1 MYVYR
6 TTAFDEQVT
15 EKTGLRDHVDR
26 LCGALERM
34 SLEQALA
41 RFERVYP
48 YLKRKEGNLRLIAR
62 IRRIGSDP
70 VLCWLK
76 VFRRGDRAYE
86 DFLRDREN
94 FAHRLLDSQI
104 KQETLWQ
111 WLNQRKTESDR
122 QNSPKPLTDELRL
135 WLQRPSLRMDFNG
148 VVVYESE
155 QWLNGFATPKIQAK
169 WITFNRILTELA
181 DAPSD
186 FGQETAWP
194 GIKLYG
200 EENNYVLYSRILTA
214 DTPSRQI
221 LFLIS
226 PFSQRPDREQIQQV
240 LDFTWPEKAI
250 SPLNPE
256 TPTTLDELTAI
267 ASRAYPSYLLADETN
282 WLAIENEEN
291 ANLALS
297 AEEEAILHDVSTTR
311 PSLPLF
317 LNGQAGSGKSTML
330 FHLFADYCHKHLR
343 LCQEKNIPILSKPRP
358 LFLAY
363 NERLLKVAKDRVIP
377 LLASHH
383 RFLAK
388 RGIAEKL
395 PDISPFFQSFR
406 TFLRNLLPLEER
418 DRFNDANY
426 ISFHR
431 FRQLIERATWRKYSP
446 ELCWQV
452 IRTFIKGYHLDE
464 RDRYLEIE
472 DYREIPRRE
481 QTVTVEEF
489 AEIYD
494 TVWKWYER
502 YTKEAEKWDD
512 QDLIRRVLHLKCY
525 TPEYTAIFCDEAQD
539 FTHIELQSI
548 LRLSVFSE
556 YDLEHQHVESL
567 PFAFAGDPLQT
578 LNPTGFRWASLKA
591 AFYNEVITTLSPTG
605 KLGLEMNFAELESN
619 YRSIPPIVGVNNLIQ
634 LWRSVLFELP
644 ELKPQKARKHGDFYP
659 QKLIIGQDIA
669 ADELEE
675 YLQDTIIIIPCDQE
689 GEKDYI
695 QKDNILVKL
704 QEKSEQQGTLLWN
717 VLSAIAA
724 KGLEFKQVVLYK
736 FGESC
741 NLDAWLPMDSP
752 TEEVKYFFNK
762 LYVAASRAT
771 ERLFIIDTEVGE
783 RKLWKHASNEF
794 ELERFLALLQQQ
806 KSKIQWKTRIQLIK
820 RGDRA
825 NAIGTDDLPEIAN
838 TFFTEGINM
847 ENADL
852 IRRAQ
857 SAYKRLQDEKQVQI
871 CEAWALKFE
880 ENYLQAGQYF
890 LQQQELSLAWNC
902 FWQGMCW
909 DNLLAWYDLER
920 NSKDSETLEVNP
932 VKVRPLIEF
941 MATTKESREKLQEFS
956 QFLERKIN
964 NNTLERYRFTA
975 QWKTAIQTYGKR
987 IERLGENTD
996 LKLSQAEWLQL
1007 GKILE
1012 KLARAK
1018 YQGMSDRAG
1027 FCFYRAGEYDR
1038 AISFWEDAQT
1048 TQKVEYNLAKAESLG
1063 FPQGLSYLV
1072 KANGNDRAILAWEEA
1087 QCPLSSDWLIHIA
1100 PILETKKRWLDAI
1113 LAYESLGDREKMNLC
1128 LEAAKE
1134 AECGEEVLQQLLSR
1148 LLAGKKWDMAI
1159 EAIETYPS
1167 TLTSEKAKELN
1178 LPFSIARDLA
1188 YSELSPQ
1195 DLSRNLRYRYEVFFK
1210 EKILF
1215 HSDWQQFIHP
1225 SQLGIALEK
1234 VGSLVETLS
1243 FYERYTH
1250 DENKTLATFARSR
1263 WLAVKKKQ
1271 EEYLSQQGQIKKA
1284 LKSRSELAKKSKL
1297 WGISAQ
1303 KVSLAIPVP
1312 PAEIAEPQPKT
1323 PEHSSAIASE
1333 SSPTDI
1339 ATVKIVT
1346 GLPQRVKIHSP
1357 SPDLLTFQ
1365 INHLE
1370 IRVMSG
1376 VQKILFHDRLS
1387 DRRILFDG
1395 QLQQIAIDTIVLSM
1409 QAQHSFNFADAG
1421 SGYRVK
1427 VDLDGDR
1434 YKLEFYLST
1443 LSEPIIIAL

>member
-6 TTAFDEQVT
+6 TTAFDEQVA

-26 LCGALERM
+26 LCGILEKM
-34 SLEQALA
+34 SLDQALG

-70 VLCWLK
+70 ILCWLK

-86 DFLRDREN
+86 EFLRDREN
-94 FAHRLLDSQI
+94 FAHHLLENQI
-104 KQETLWQ
+104 KPEQLWQ
-111 WLNQRKTESDR
+111 WLNQRKSESNG
-122 QNSPKPLTDELRL
+122 QNSPKPLSDELRL
-135 WLQRPSLRMDFNG
+135 WLQRPSLRMDFSG
-148 VVVYESE
+148 IVVYESE
-155 QWLNGFATPKIQAK
+155 QWVNSFATSEIQSE
-169 WITFNRILTELA
+169 WMTFNRILTELA
-181 DAPSD
+181 DASLD
-186 FGQETAWP
+186 FGVETPWP
-194 GIKLYG
+194 GIQLYG
-200 EENNYVLYSRILTA
+200 EENRYVLYSHILTA
-214 DTPSRQI
+214 GTPSRQV
-221 LFLIS
+221 LFLIA
-226 PFSQRPDREQIQQV
+226 PFSHKPDREQIQKV
-240 LDFTWPEKAI
+240 LDFIWPETEI
-250 SPLNPE
+250 SPLNPQ
-256 TPTTLDELTAI
+256 TPTALDELTSI

-343 LCQEKNIPILSKPRP
+343 LCQEKNISILSKPHP

-363 NERLLKVAKDRVIP
+363 NERLLKVAKERVIP
-377 LLASHH
+377 LLASHY

-388 RGIAEKL
+388 RGVVEKL

-431 FRQLIERATWRKYSP
+431 FRQLFDRRAWRKYSP

-464 RDRYLEIE
+464 RDRYLEVE

-481 QTVTVEEF
+481 QTVTTEEF
-489 AEIYD
+489 KEIYE

-502 YTKEAEKWDD
+502 HTKEAEKWDD

-539 FTHIELQSI
+539 FTHIELQTI
-548 LRLSVFSE
+548 MRLSVFAE

-605 KLGLEMNFAELESN
+605 NLGLEMNFAELESN
-619 YRSIPPIVGVNNLIQ
+619 YRSIPAIVGVNNLIQ
-634 LWRSVLFELP
+634 LWRSVLFDLP

-659 QKLIIGQDIA
+659 QKLIVGQDTSSE
-669 ADELEE
+669 ELEE
-675 YLQDTIIIIPCDQE
+675 YLQDTIIIIPCDQG
-689 GEKDYI
+689 GELDYI
-695 QKDNILVKL
+695 QKDSILSKL
-704 QEKSEQQGTLLWN
+704 QEKTTQQGTSLWN

-741 NLDAWLPMDSP
+741 NLDRWLPLDSP
-752 TEEVKYFFNK
+752 SEEVKYFFNK

-783 RKLWKHASNEF
+783 NKLWKHASNEF
-794 ELERFLALLQQQ
+794 EIERFLALLQQQ
-806 KSKIQWKTRIQLIK
+806 KSKIQWKTRIQPIG

-825 NAIGTDDLPEIAN
+825 DAIGTDDLPEIAN

-857 SAYKRLQDEKQVQI
+857 SAYKRLQDDERVQI
-871 CEAWALKFE
+871 CEGWALKFE
-880 ENYLQAGQYF
+880 ENYLQAGQCF
-890 LQQQELSLAWNC
+890 LKQQEFALAWNC

-909 DNLLAWYDLER
+909 PNLLAWYDLEE
-920 NSKDSETLEVNP
+920 NEGASKDWENLEINP
-932 VKVRPLIEF
+932 DRIRPLIEF
-941 MATTKESREKLQEFS
+941 MANETENREKLQEFS
-956 QFLERKIN
+956 RFLDEKIN
-964 NNTLERYRFTA
+964 NNTLEKYRFSA
-975 QWKTAIQTYGKR
+975 QWKTTIQTYGCC
-987 IERLGENTD
+987 IEKLGKDPNFQLDVT
-996 LKLSQAEWLQL
+996 KWLQW
-1007 GKILE
+1007 GTVLE
-1012 KLARAK
+1012 KLAKAK
-1018 YQGMSDRAG
+1018 YQGMNDRAG
-1027 FCFYRAGEYDR
+1027 LCFYRGGEYDR
-1038 AISFWEDAQT
+1038 AIALWEEAKM

-1063 FPQGLSYLV
+1063 FPQGLSYV
-1072 KANGNDRAILAWEEA
+1072 MKANGSDRAIAAWEDV
-1087 QCPLSSDWLIHIA
+1087 QRPFSSDWLVHIA
-1100 PILETKKRWLDAI
+1100 PILETQGQWREAI
-1113 LAYESLGDREKMNLC
+1113 LAYESLSDRDKMKRC

-1148 LLAGKKWDMAI
+1148 LLETQKWGVAI
-1159 EAIETYPS
+1159 EFIETYPS
-1167 TLTSEKAKELN
+1167 TLTSEKAKEFN
-1178 LPFSIARDLA
+1178 LPFSIPRDLA
-1188 YSELSPQ
+1188 YSELSPE
-1195 DLSRNLRYRYEVFFK
+1195 DLSRDLRHRYEIFFK

-1215 HSDWQQFIHP
+1215 HGDWEQFISP
-1225 SQLGIALEK
+1225 PQLGIALEK
-1234 VGSLVETLS
+1234 IGSLVETLA

-1250 DENKTLATFARSR
+1250 HDNKNLATFSRSR

-1271 EEYLSQQGQIKKA
+1271 EAYLSQQGQIKKA

-1297 WGISAQ
+1297 WGVSAKQIS
-1303 KVSLAIPVP
+1303 LPIPVP
-1312 PAEIAEPQPKT
+1312 PEVIEAKLEKQQHSVT
-1323 PEHSSAIASE
+1323 P
-1333 SSPTDI
+1333 I
-1339 ATVKIVT
+1339 ATSEIII
-1346 GLPQRVKIHSP
+1346 GLPEGVNLQKSSQTDRLRV
-1357 SPDLLTFQ
+1357 Q
-1365 INHLE
+1365 IRHLD
-1370 IRVMSG
+1370 IRIMPRT
-1376 VQKILFHDRLS
+1376 QQIALHDCLS
-1387 DRRILFDG
+1387 DRQILFDG
-1395 QLQQIAIDTIVLSM
+1395 QLQQIAIDTVVLSL
-1409 QAQHSFNFADAG
+1409 QGQNTFSFADAG

-1427 VDLDGDR
+1427 VEREGDR
-1434 YKLEFYLST
+1434 VRWELNLST
-1443 LSEPIIIAL
+1443 LSETIIIRL

>member
-6 TTAFDEQVT
+6 TTAFDKQVAD
-15 EKTGLRDHVDR
+15 KTGLGDHVDR
-26 LCGALERM
+26 LCGVLEKM
-34 SLEQALA
+34 SLEQALG

-62 IRRIGSDP
+62 IRRVGSDP
-70 VLCWLK
+70 VLCWLQ

-86 DFLRDREN
+86 EFLRDREN
-94 FAHRLLDSQI
+94 FADRHLDSQI
-104 KQETLWQ
+104 KQEQLWQ
-111 WLNQRKTESDR
+111 WLNQHQTQRDR
-122 QNSPKPLTDELRL
+122 QHSPKPLSDELRL

-148 VVVYESE
+148 VAIYESE
-155 QWLNGFATPKIQAK
+155 WWLNGFATPEIQSH

-181 DAPSD
+181 DSSSD
-186 FGQETAWP
+186 FGEDTAWS

-200 EENNYVLYSRILTA
+200 EENLYVLYSRILTA
-214 DTPSRQI
+214 DTPSRQV
-221 LFLIS
+221 LFLIA
-226 PFSQRPDREQIQQV
+226 PFSHRPDRQQIQQV
-240 LDFTWPEKAI
+240 LDFTWPEKEI
-250 SPLNPE
+250 SPLNPA
-256 TPTTLDELTAI
+256 TPTTLDELTSI

-343 LCQEKNIPILSKPRP
+343 FCQEKNIPILSKPHP

-363 NERLLKVAKDRVIP
+363 NERLLKVAKERVIP
-377 LLASHH
+377 LLASHY

-388 RGIAEKL
+388 RGIIEEL
-395 PDISPFFQSFR
+395 PDISSFFQSFR
-406 TFLRNLLPLEER
+406 SFLRNLLPLEER

-431 FRQLIERATWRKYSP
+431 FRQLLERTTLRKYSP

-464 RDRYLEIE
+464 RDRPLEVE

-481 QTVTVEEF
+481 QTVTAEEF
-489 AEIYD
+489 QEIYE
-494 TVWKWYER
+494 TVWKWYKR

-512 QDLIRRVLHLKCY
+512 QDLIRRVLYLKCY

-539 FTHIELQSI
+539 FTHIELQAI
-548 LRLSVFSE
+548 MRLSVFAE

-619 YRSIPPIVGVNNLIQ
+619 YRSIPAIVGVNNLIQ
-634 LWRSVLFELP
+634 LWRSVLFDLP
-644 ELKPQKARKHGDFYP
+644 ELKPQKARKHGDFNP
-659 QKLIIGQDIA
+659 QKLIVGQDISPE
-669 ADELEE
+669 ELEE
-675 YLQDTIIIIPCDQE
+675 YLQNTIIIIPCDQG

-695 QKDNILVKL
+695 KKDYILTKL
-704 QEKSEQQGTLLWN
+704 QEKNEQQGTTLWN

-741 NLDAWLPMDSP
+741 NLDSWLPIDSSS
-752 TEEVKYFFNK
+752 EEVKYFFNK

-771 ERLFIIDTEVGE
+771 ERLFIIDTEIGE

-794 ELERFLALLQQQ
+794 ELEKFLALLQQQ
-806 KSKIQWKTRIQLIK
+806 KSKIQWKTRIQLIG

-825 NAIGTDDLPEIAN
+825 DAIGTDDLPEIAN
-838 TFFTEGINM
+838 TFFTEGVNM

-857 SAYKRLQDEKQVQI
+857 SAYKRLDDEKQVQI

-880 ENYLQAGQYF
+880 ENYLQAGECF
-890 LQQQELSLAWNC
+890 LQQQDLALAWNC

-909 DNLLAWYDLER
+909 ENLLTWYDLER
-920 NSKDSETLEVNP
+920 KSGEGKDSEILDVNP
-932 VKVRPLIEF
+932 TKVRSLIEF
-941 MATTKESREKLQEFS
+941 MASEAENRDSLQKFS
-956 QFLERKIN
+956 QFLDRKIN
-964 NNTLERYRFTA
+964 NNTLEKYRFTA

-987 IERLGENTD
+987 IEILGANKEIEFSLT
-996 LKLSQAEWLQL
+996 EWLQL
-1007 GKILE
+1007 GTVLE
-1012 KLARAK
+1012 KLAIAK
-1018 YQGMSDRAG
+1018 YQGMVDRAG
-1027 FCFYRAGEYDR
+1027 LCFYRAKKYDR
-1038 AISFWEDAQT
+1038 AIAFWEEANNT
-1048 TQKVEYNLAKAESLG
+1048 KKVEYNLAKAENLG

-1072 KANGNDRAILAWEEA
+1072 KAGESDRAISAWEEA
-1087 QCPLSSDWLIHIA
+1087 QRPLSEDWLRPIA
-1100 PILETKKRWLDAI
+1100 SILEAKKQWLDAT
-1113 LAYESLGDREKMNLC
+1113 LAYESLGDREKMKLC
-1128 LEAAKE
+1128 LEGAKE
-1134 AECGEEVLQQLLSR
+1134 DECGEEVLQKLLSF
-1148 LLAGKKWDMAI
+1148 LLEKTKWDVAI

-1167 TLTSEKAKELN
+1167 TLTSKKAQELG
-1178 LPFSIARDLA
+1178 LPFSLVRDIA

-1195 DLSRNLRYRYEVFFK
+1195 DLSRDLRYRYEVFFK

-1215 HSDWQQFIHP
+1215 HGDWEQFIKP

-1234 VGSLVETLS
+1234 IGSLVETLS
-1243 FYERYTH
+1243 FYERYIH
-1250 DENKTLATFARSR
+1250 NEDKNIENFSRSR

-1271 EEYLSQQGQIKKA
+1271 EEYLSQQGQVKKA

-1297 WGISAQ
+1297 WGISTQ
-1303 KVSLAIPVP
+1303 QISLPIPVP
-1312 PAEIAEPQPKT
+1312 PAEIVESKQKKMRRFRVVT
-1323 PEHSSAIASE
+1323 PID
-1333 SSPTDI
+1333 SPEVI
-1339 ATVKIVT
+1339 T
-1346 GLPQRVKIHSP
+1346 GLPEEVKIEKVNKTDILTVQLRHL
-1357 SPDLLTFQ
+1357 DLRVTPQAQQ
-1365 INHLE
+1365 ILL
-1370 IRVMSG
+1370 R
-1376 VQKILFHDRLS
+1376 DCLS
-1387 DRRILFDG
+1387 DKRIIFDG
-1395 QLQQIAIDTIVLSM
+1395 KRKQIAIDTIVLNLKE
-1409 QAQHSFNFADAG
+1409 HNSFAFADAG
-1421 SGYRVK
+1421 SGYRVN
-1427 VDLDGDR
+1427 VNRDGDR
-1434 YKLEFYLST
+1434 FKVEVQLSVLPAPVKIT
-1443 LSEPIIIAL
+1443 L

>member
-1 MYVYR
+1 MYVHR
-6 TTAFDEQVT
+6 TAAFDKQVA
-15 EKTGLRDHVDR
+15 EKTGLGDHVDR
-26 LCGALERM
+26 LCGALEKM
-34 SLEQALA
+34 SLEQALG

-62 IRRIGSDP
+62 IHRVGSDP
-70 VLCWLK
+70 VLCWLQ

-86 DFLRDREN
+86 DFLRDRQS
-94 FAHRLLDSQI
+94 FADRHFDSQI
-104 KQETLWQ
+104 KQEQLWQ
-111 WLNQRKTESDR
+111 WLNQRKTKSDR
-122 QNSPKPLTDELRL
+122 QQHSPKPLSDELRL

-148 VVVYESE
+148 VAIYESE
-155 QWLNGFATPKIQAK
+155 WWLNGFATPEIQSH

-181 DAPSD
+181 DASSE
-186 FGQETAWP
+186 FGEDTICP

-200 EENNYVLYSRILTA
+200 EENLYVLYSRIFTL
-214 DTPSRQI
+214 DTPSREV
-221 LFLIS
+221 LFLIA
-226 PFSQRPDREQIQQV
+226 PFTCRPDRQQIQQV
-240 LDFTWPEKAI
+240 LDYTWPEPEI

-256 TPTTLDELTAI
+256 TPTTLDELTSI

-343 LCQEKNIPILSKPRP
+343 FCQEKNIPILSKPHP

-363 NERLLKVAKDRVIP
+363 NERLLKVAKERVIP

-388 RGIAEKL
+388 RGVAKDL
-395 PDISPFFQSFR
+395 PDISSFFQSFR
-406 TFLRNLLPLEER
+406 SFLRNLLPLEER

-431 FRQLIERATWRKYSP
+431 FRQLLKRTTLRKYSP

-481 QTVTVEEF
+481 QTVTAEEF
-489 AEIYD
+489 QEIYE
-494 TVWKWYER
+494 TVWKWYKR
-502 YTKEAEKWDD
+502 YTKEEEKWDD
-512 QDLIRRVLHLKCY
+512 QDLIRRVLYLKCY

-539 FTHIELQSI
+539 FTHIELQAI
-548 LRLSVFSE
+548 MRLSVFSE

-605 KLGLEMNFAELESN
+605 KLALEMNFAELESN
-619 YRSIPPIVGVNNLIQ
+619 YRSIPAIVGVNNLIQ
-634 LWRSVLFELP
+634 LWRSILFDLP
-644 ELKPQKARKHGDFYP
+644 ELKPQKARKHGDFNP
-659 QKLIIGQDIA
+659 QKLIVGQDIEPE
-669 ADELEE
+669 ELGE
-675 YLQDTIIIIPCDQE
+675 YLQDTIILIPCDQG

-695 QKDNILVKL
+695 QKDNLLAEL
-704 QEKSEQQGTLLWN
+704 QAKSQKQGTSLWN

-741 NLDAWLPMDSP
+741 SLDPWFPIDSSS
-752 TEEVKYFFNK
+752 EEVKYFFNK

-771 ERLFIIDTEVGE
+771 ERLFIIDTEAGD

-806 KSKIQWKTRIQLIK
+806 KSKVQWKTRIQLIG

-825 NAIGTDDLPEIAN
+825 DAIGTDDLPEIAN

-857 SAYKRLQDEKQVQI
+857 SAYKRLSDEKQVQI

-880 ENYLQAGQYF
+880 EHYLQAGECFQ
-890 LQQQELSLAWNC
+890 QQQELELAWNC

-909 DNLLAWYDLER
+909 KNLLTWYDLEGK
-920 NSKDSETLEVNP
+920 SEESQDLETLDVNP
-932 VKVRPLIEF
+932 VRVRPLIEF
-941 MATTKESREKLQEFS
+941 MASEAENQDSLKEFS

-964 NNTLERYRFTA
+964 NNTLEKYRFTA

-987 IERLGENTD
+987 IEKLGADRKSELN
-996 LKLSQAEWLQL
+996 SAEWLQL
-1007 GKILE
+1007 GTVLE
-1012 KLARAK
+1012 KLAKAK
-1018 YQGMSDRAG
+1018 YQGMGDRAG
-1027 FCFYRAGEYDR
+1027 SCFYRAGEYDR
-1038 AISFWEDAQT
+1038 AIAFWEET
-1048 TQKVEYNLAKAESLG
+1048 KSTKKVEYNLAKAESLG
-1063 FPQGLSYLV
+1063 FPQGLPYLA
-1072 KANGNDRAILAWEEA
+1072 KAGDSDRAIAAWAEA
-1087 QCPLSSDWLIHIA
+1087 QRPLSEDWLQPIA
-1100 PILETKKRWLDAI
+1100 PILEAQNQWLDAT
-1113 LAYESLGDREKMNLC
+1113 LAYESLGDREKMKLC
-1128 LEAAKE
+1128 LERAKE
-1134 AECGEEVLQQLLSR
+1134 NEWGEATLHKLLPR
-1148 LLAGKKWDMAI
+1148 LLEKKKWDEAI
-1159 EAIETYPS
+1159 AAIETYPS
-1167 TLTSEKAKELN
+1167 TLTSEKAKEFG
-1178 LPFSIARDLA
+1178 LPFSIIRDIA

-1215 HSDWQQFIHP
+1215 HGDWETFIEP

-1234 VGSLVETLS
+1234 IGSLVETLS

-1250 DENKTLATFARSR
+1250 HEDNNIANFARSR

-1271 EEYLSQQGQIKKA
+1271 EEYLSQQGQIKKVF
-1284 LKSRSELAKKSKL
+1284 KSRSELSKKSKL
-1297 WGISAQ
+1297 WGIST
-1303 KVSLAIPVP
+1303 KEISLPIPVP
-1312 PAEIAEPQPKT
+1312 PAKLVEPKPKT
-1323 PEHSSAIASE
+1323 VRRFRIVSPKNTPEI
-1333 SSPTDI
+1333 I
-1339 ATVKIVT
+1339 T
-1346 GLPQRVKIHSP
+1346 GLPEGVKVKQVQQTNI
-1357 SPDLLTFQ
+1357 LTVQ
-1365 INHLE
+1365 LRHLD
-1370 IRVMSG
+1370 IRVIPQS
-1376 VQKILFHDRLS
+1376 QQISLRDCLS
-1387 DRRILFDG
+1387 DKRIIFDG
-1395 QLQQIAIDTIVLSM
+1395 KRQQITIDTLILNLKENN
-1409 QAQHSFNFADAG
+1409 SFAFADVG
-1421 SGYRVK
+1421 SGYDVN
-1427 VDLDGDR
+1427 VDRDGDR
-1434 YKLEFYLST
+1434 LKVELHLSG
-1443 LSEPIIIAL
+1443 LPEPIQISL